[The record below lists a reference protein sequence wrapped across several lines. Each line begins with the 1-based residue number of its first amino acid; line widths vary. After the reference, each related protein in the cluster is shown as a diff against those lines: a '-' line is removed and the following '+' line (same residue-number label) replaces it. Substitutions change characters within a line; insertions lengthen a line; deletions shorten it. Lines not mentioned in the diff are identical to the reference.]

1 MHQEEIELEI
11 LKSLGK
17 VTSQRTIADE
27 IGYSAGKVNYV
38 LKKLVEKGLVK
49 VDRFVNSKSKV
60 QYKYLL
66 TPEGIKEKIAIAE
79 KFIQIKKE
87 EYDKLQFIEYM
98 KGVFI
103 FQGLGN
109 IPNNPLLDDLIE
121 LYNTIYAPYGHM
133 IMTIPINNVVEEKP

>member
-1 MHQEEIELEI
+1 MTQEEIELEV
-11 LKSLGK
+11 LRTLGK
-17 VTSQRTIADE
+17 VTNQRTIGEE

-66 TPEGIKEKIAIAE
+66 TPEGIKEKIAITE

-87 EYDKLQFIEYM
+87 EYDKLQQDLDNYKEQYNSNLY
-98 KGVFI
+98 G
-103 FQGLGN
+103 GL
-109 IPNNPLLDDLIE
+109 
-121 LYNTIYAPYGHM
+121 
-133 IMTIPINNVVEEKP
+133 

>member
-1 MHQEEIELEI
+1 MTQEEIELEV
-11 LKSLGK
+11 LRTLGK
-17 VTSQRTIADE
+17 VTNQRTIGEE

-66 TPEGIKEKIAIAE
+66 TPEGIKEKIAIIE

-87 EYDKLQFIEYM
+87 EYDKLQ
-98 KGVFI
+98 
-103 FQGLGN
+103 QD
-109 IPNNPLLDDLIE
+109 LDNYKE
-121 LYNTIYAPYGHM
+121 QYNSNLYGGE
-133 IMTIPINNVVEEKP
+133 V

>member
-1 MHQEEIELEI
+1 MTQEEIELEV
-11 LKSLGK
+11 LRTLGK
-17 VTSQRTIADE
+17 VTNQRTIGEE

-66 TPEGIKEKIAIAE
+66 TPEGIKEKIAITE

-87 EYDKLQFIEYM
+87 EYDKLQ
-98 KGVFI
+98 
-103 FQGLGN
+103 QD
-109 IPNNPLLDDLIE
+109 LDNYQE
-121 LYNTIYAPYGHM
+121 QYNSNLYGGE
-133 IMTIPINNVVEEKP
+133 V

>member
-1 MHQEEIELEI
+1 MTQEEIELEV
-11 LKSLGK
+11 LRTLGK
-17 VTSQRTIADE
+17 VTNQRTIGEE

-66 TPEGIKEKIAIAE
+66 TPEGIKEKIAITE

-87 EYDKLQFIEYM
+87 EYDKLQ
-98 KGVFI
+98 
-103 FQGLGN
+103 QD
-109 IPNNPLLDDLIE
+109 LDNYKE
-121 LYNTIYAPYGHM
+121 QYNSNLY
-133 IMTIPINNVVEEKP
+133 VVGGSVVR